1 MLRRSHPGSKE
12 SIVNT
17 NSLTASLLEQ
27 LQQGQGLQ
35 QVSQQLGLDQ
45 SQTSRA
51 ISAALPLFMGALGN
65 NANEPQGA
73 QSLLNALQK
82 DHLGGGGG
90 GGFDLGGILGAV
102 LGGGASGPA
111 TNGQG
116 ILGHVFGG
124 QTPQAAQAL
133 GNKTGL
139 DSGRAGQLLAILAP
153 IVMSFLA
160 QRFAQQGNASNLSQ
174 ALGQEAPQAANAG
187 GIGGVLSMFDQDG
200 DGQLGL
206 GDAFK
211 FFTKQ

>member
-17 NSLTASLLEQ
+17 NSLTASLFSQ
-27 LQQGQGLQ
+27 LQGTGVQ

-45 SQTSRA
+45 NQATQA
-51 ISAALPLFMGALGN
+51 VSAALPLLMGALGS
-65 NANEPQGA
+65 NAGQPQGA

-82 DHLGGGGG
+82 DHLGGGSGG

-102 LGGGASGPA
+102 LGGGGGGAA
-111 TNGQG
+111 TNGAG

-124 QTPQAAQAL
+124 QTDQAAQVL

-160 QRFAQQGNASNLSQ
+160 QRFAQQGNANELGQ
-174 ALGQEAPQAANAG
+174 ALGAEAPPAAAG
-187 GIGGVLSMFDQDG
+187 GIGGLLNAFDQDG
-200 DGQLGL
+200 DGQFGL
-206 GDAFK
+206 SDVMGILSK
-211 FFTKQ
+211 R

>member
-17 NSLTASLLEQ
+17 NSLTASLFSQ
-27 LQQGQGLQ
+27 LQGTGVQ

-45 SQTSRA
+45 NQATQA
-51 ISAALPLFMGALGN
+51 VSAALPLLMGALGS
-65 NANEPQGA
+65 NASQPQGA

-82 DHLGGGGG
+82 DHLGGGSGG

-102 LGGGASGPA
+102 LGGGGGGAA
-111 TNGQG
+111 TNGAG

-124 QTPQAAQAL
+124 QTDQAAQVL

-174 ALGQEAPQAANAG
+174 ALGQEAPQAAGAG
-187 GIGGVLSMFDQDG
+187 GISGVLNMFDQDG
-200 DGQLGL
+200 DGQFGL
-206 GDAFK
+206 SDVMGILSK
-211 FFTKQ
+211 R

>member
-1 MLRRSHPGSKE
+1 M
-12 SIVNT
+12 NT
-17 NSLTASLLEQ
+17 NSLTASLFSQ
-27 LQQGQGLQ
+27 LQGTGVQ

-45 SQTSRA
+45 NQATQA
-51 ISAALPLFMGALGN
+51 VSAALPLLMGALGS
-65 NANEPQGA
+65 NASQPQGA

-82 DHLGGGGG
+82 DHLGGGSGG

-102 LGGGASGPA
+102 LGGGGGGAA
-111 TNGQG
+111 TKGAG

-124 QTPQAAQAL
+124 QTDQAAQVL

-174 ALGQEAPQAANAG
+174 ALGQEAPQAASAG
-187 GIGGVLSMFDQDG
+187 GISGVLNMFDQDG
-200 DGQLGL
+200 DGQFGL
-206 GDAFK
+206 SDVMGILSK
-211 FFTKQ
+211 R

>member
-17 NSLTASLLEQ
+17 NSLTASLFSQ
-27 LQQGQGLQ
+27 LQGTGVQ

-45 SQTSRA
+45 NQATQA
-51 ISAALPLFMGALGN
+51 VSAALPLLMGALGS
-65 NANEPQGA
+65 NASQPQGA

-82 DHLGGGGG
+82 DHLGGGSGG

-102 LGGGASGPA
+102 LGGGGGGAS
-111 TNGQG
+111 TNGAG

-124 QTPQAAQAL
+124 QTDQAAQVL

-174 ALGQEAPQAANAG
+174 ALGQEAPQAASAG
-187 GIGGVLSMFDQDG
+187 GISGVLNMFDQDG
-200 DGQLGL
+200 DGQFGL
-206 GDAFK
+206 SDVMGILSK
-211 FFTKQ
+211 R

>member
-17 NSLTASLLEQ
+17 NSLTASLLSQ
-27 LQQGQGLQ
+27 IQGPALQ
-35 QVSQQLGLDQ
+35 QVSQTLGLDQ
-45 SQTSRA
+45 NQASQAVT
-51 ISAALPLFMGALGN
+51 AALPLLMGALGN
-65 NANEPQGA
+65 NAAQPQGA
-73 QSLLNALQK
+73 QSLLNALQR

-90 GGFDLGGILGAV
+90 GGGLDLGGLLGAV
-102 LGGGASGPA
+102 LGGGGNAPA

-116 ILGHVFGG
+116 ILGHVFGQ
-124 QTPQAAQAL
+124 QTPQAAQLL

-160 QRFAQQGNASNLSQ
+160 QRFARQGNASDLSQ

-187 GIGGVLSMFDQDG
+187 GIGGVLNMFDQDG
-200 DGQLGL
+200 DGQFGLSDVMGILG
-206 GDAFK
+206 K
-211 FFTKQ
+211 R